1 MEQAPKLPERG
12 MGLVFSA
19 PPRGPDP
26 LRAGLRAAYR
36 EDETDAVERI
46 LAAAALPAD
55 AVARIAGRAQG
66 LVAEARRR
74 RLGKGG
80 IDALLRQ
87 YALSTPEGVALMC
100 LAEAL
105 LRIPDAATVDRL
117 IRDKLAPPDWARHLG
132 QSDSVLA
139 NASTRALMLNSRP
152 LDDGA

>member
-1 MEQAPKLPERG
+1 MAQAPKLPERR
-12 MGLVFSA
+12 MGLLFSA
-19 PPRGPDP
+19 PPPGTDP
-26 LRAGLRAAYR
+26 RRPRLRAAYR
-36 EDETDAVERI
+36 EDETQAVERI
-46 LAAAALPAD
+46 LAAASLPAD

-80 IDALLRQ
+80 IDALLHQ

-117 IRDKLAPPDWARHLG
+117 IRDNLPPPGWARHLG
-132 QSDSVLA
+132 QSDSVPVHA
-139 NASTRALMLNSRP
+139 PSSALMP
-152 LDDGA
+152 T